1 MLRKEAP
8 DETEAYTAAIGLEQ
22 TGQVSQA
29 TGHLDKMS
37 GTCWVPVEL
46 NTIELRAKDKNLCS
60 RTIYKGSLQR
70 YWGLWPCNSAEGGE

>member
-1 MLRKEAP
+1 VESREPPWTEQLSMLRKEAP

-37 GTCWVPVEL
+37 GTC
-46 NTIELRAKDKNLCS
+46 
-60 RTIYKGSLQR
+60 
-70 YWGLWPCNSAEGGE
+70 